1 MLSQWFSHTLG
12 RNLQM
17 KKIHRAGVDIGIA
30 FSSGVKSMAVSAP
43 RLSPTE
49 TDITSESPSNT
60 ASDPRVAV
68 PVPISLRARIKGA
81 LRKVA
86 RYAYRSIKPVFRP
99 IAFRTRHY
107 LTDGLRH
114 EIQQEIQR
122 ASAATV
128 QDIRQEIQ
136 RVSAATVQGI
146 QREIQSASA
155 STVQELQA
163 ARESLWQA
171 LQIRNDALVS
181 RLDRIEQYSGAAARR
196 VVVNCDDG
204 EVLVRTEIG
213 YVICAANDHSLLAE
227 LIENGQ
233 LEVGTRLLIQKFL
246 KPGDFYVDVGA
257 NVGMHTLA
265 AARAMQGQGKI
276 IAFEPFELTKRLL
289 EKSLSMNGFSNITE
303 VHQAAV
309 SKTSGYQN
317 LYLGAGSGLHSLFPQ
332 DTPRNVFQVTV
343 EVPLVRLDEIIPPSQ
358 KIDLLRIDAEGAELD
373 VIQGGTSLI
382 GGNPDIAL
390 IVEFGPSHLC
400 RTGHTPKEWFEAF
413 TMLGFNFRVINP
425 SSGVLENWSVEQLE
439 QVYSVNLFFAREDSQ
454 AWRRLVK

>member
-1 MLSQWFSHTLG
+1 MEKFEWMAMLSQWFSHTLG

-30 FSSGVKSMAVSAP
+30 FSSGVKRMAVSAP

-60 ASDPRVAV
+60 ASDPRAAV

-107 LTDGLRH
+107 ITDGLRH

-136 RVSAATVQGI
+136 RVSAATVQ
-146 QREIQSASA
+146 
-155 STVQELQA
+155 ELQA

-171 LQIRNDALVS
+171 LQIQNDALVP

-196 VVVNCDDG
+196 VAVNCNDG
-204 EVLVRTEIG
+204 EVLVRTEVG
-213 YVICAANDHSLLAE
+213 YVICAANDHSLLSV
-227 LIENGQ
+227 LIDNGD

-246 KPGDFYVDVGA
+246 KPGDFFVDVGA

-265 AARAMQGQGKI
+265 AGRAMQGQGKI
-276 IAFEPFELTKRLL
+276 IAFEPFESTKRML
-289 EKSLSMNGFSNITE
+289 EKSLSMNGFSSIAE

-309 SKTSGYQN
+309 SNVSGYQS

-332 DTPRNVFQVTV
+332 DAPRNVSQVTV
-343 EVPLVRLDEIIPPSQ
+343 EVPLVRLDEIIPPGQ
-358 KIDLLRIDAEGAELD
+358 KIDLLKIDAEGAELD
-373 VIQGGTSLI
+373 VIQGGVSLI
-382 GGNPDIAL
+382 SGNPDIAL

-413 TMLGFNFRVINP
+413 TRLGFNYRVINA
-425 SSGVLENWSVEQLE
+425 SSGVLENCSVEQLE